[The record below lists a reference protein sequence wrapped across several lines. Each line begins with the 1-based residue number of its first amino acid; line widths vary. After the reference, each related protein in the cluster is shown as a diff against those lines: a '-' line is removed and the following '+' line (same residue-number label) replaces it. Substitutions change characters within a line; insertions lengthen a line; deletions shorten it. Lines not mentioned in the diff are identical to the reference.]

1 MLSRFGHVQI
11 FVTPWSVAYQV
22 PLSMGFSSWNGLP
35 FPSAGDLPDSG
46 IKLES
51 LMSPALAGGFF
62 TTSTT
67 WEHEAKG
74 YEIKPSTQRLLLIE
88 KPVIPD
94 NDSVK
99 VQHIR

>member
-1 MLSRFGHVQI
+1 MSDSVI
-11 FVTPWSVAYQV
+11 PWTEACQA
-22 PLSMGFSSWNGLP
+22 PLSMVFCRQEYCSELP

-46 IKLES
+46 IELKS
-51 LMSPALAGGFF
+51 LMSPALAGRLF

-88 KPVIPD
+88 KSVIPD